1 MDDGAV
7 SRDINFDPR
16 EFVTIK
22 PLPSTRPSGEK
33 LQARSKTVYVTCH
46 DKQVFWE
53 NYRRRQRQLNRQ
65 GYWAAP
71 WRSYEEVGEPLYLE
85 PKKLILSSL
94 GQLDEA
100 LQETPVSSKTGPVS
114 SSANLV
120 STHALMSSSFHVP
133 QTRSR
138 EDIVNLKQHLA
149 QTRRLLRAVRQGRGY
164 FQLLEKEAQEAKG
177 QETQGAPGPQ
187 PPGLSSDSD
196 TDSESPVS
204 SGLSWPQSQTS
215 SRGRCRTQSAR
226 PFTPIHRS
234 LMAPQLH
241 QVPPESVFRQ
251 LCCLN
256 WLLEALTL
264 GRMGRAA
271 PVSSC
276 WDPKD
281 PGESKAA
288 IKALTKEKAIQ
299 AKWEQF
305 ISVPKTPCRLPS
317 RPSRASSGCSYL
329 QKAPSQSRASSSLAI
344 TPTLGSL
351 TCLAP
356 GADGAGGF
364 AVTSEETD
372 QQSVA
377 GSDAEPPVSEY
388 LQKLLEEVYQSV
400 AKDLYGPG
408 TKTVGDFVWK
418 SKLKSASA
426 NNITS
431 GRQDPTVGFK
441 RETPRPKSCPAG
453 QLSATTRFINRKSSR
468 LDELR
473 TSFEERAEELAQT
486 FSDCLEAKSK
496 LLVLLRNLAAAAERN
511 RKLARVLEKL
521 QRFADERRL
530 RVRPQVFL
538 KVLGTLQP
546 WELCLPDLCVA
557 IEVVR
562 EHAVKMSREDYD
574 AWLLRRTW
582 APGGQEHS

>member
-1 MDDGAV
+1 M
-7 SRDINFDPR
+7 P
-16 EFVTIK
+16 
-22 PLPSTRPSGEK
+22 
-33 LQARSKTVYVTCH
+33 C
-46 DKQVFWE
+46 
-53 NYRRRQRQLNRQ
+53 
-65 GYWAAP
+65 
-71 WRSYEEVGEPLYLE
+71 
-85 PKKLILSSL
+85 
-94 GQLDEA
+94 
-100 LQETPVSSKTGPVS
+100 
-114 SSANLV
+114 
-120 STHALMSSSFHVP
+120 
-133 QTRSR
+133 
-138 EDIVNLKQHLA
+138 
-149 QTRRLLRAVRQGRGY
+149 RRLLRAVRQGRGY
-164 FQLLEKEAQEAKG
+164 FQLLQKEAQEAAGK
-177 QETQGAPGPQ
+177 EAQGAPGPQ
-187 PPGLSSDSD
+187 PPRPSSDSD
-196 TDSESPVS
+196 SDSESPVS
-204 SGLSWPQSQTS
+204 SGLSWPSSQTS
-215 SRGRCRTQSAR
+215 SRGRRRSQSAR

-234 LMAPQLH
+234 LTTPQLH
-241 QVPPESVFRQ
+241 QLPPESVFGQ

-256 WLLEALTL
+256 WLLETLTL
-264 GRMGRAA
+264 GRVGRAA

-281 PGESKAA
+281 PGESRAA
-288 IKALTKEKAIQ
+288 IKAVSKEKAIQ

-305 ISVPKTPCRLPS
+305 ISVPKTPRRLPP
-317 RPSRASSGCSYL
+317 RLSRASSGGSYL
-329 QKAPSQSRASSSLAI
+329 RKASGQSRASSSSRAI
-344 TPTLGSL
+344 TTPSLGPRAITTPSLGPLGSL

-356 GADGAGGF
+356 GGEEEGPGGS
-364 AVTSEETD
+364 ALTGEDTD

-408 TKTVGDFVWK
+408 TKTVRDFVWN

-431 GRQDPTVGFK
+431 DRQESTVGFK

-453 QLSATTRFINRKSSR
+453 QLSATARFINRKSSR

-496 LLVLLRNLAAAAERN
+496 RRWDSGLQRLQALCKRMSSLGGDIHQHISLSKHEVDPDKPYSTQWLLVLLRNLAAAGERN
-511 RKLARVLEKL
+511 RKLSRVLEKL

-538 KVLGTLQP
+538 KVLGALQP

-562 EHAVKMSREDYD
+562 EHAVRMSGEDYD
-574 AWLLRRTW
+574 AWLLTRIAGPQDTKS
-582 APGGQEHS
+582 AAHSS